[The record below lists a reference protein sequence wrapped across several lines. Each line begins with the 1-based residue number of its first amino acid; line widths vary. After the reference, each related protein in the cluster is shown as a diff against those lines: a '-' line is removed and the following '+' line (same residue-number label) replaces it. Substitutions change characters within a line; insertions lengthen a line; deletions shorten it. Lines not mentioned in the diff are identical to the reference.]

1 MKIKGLRWMATFL
14 AACMLM
20 GAVPATAFA
29 AKETTEA
36 AETIPQVYRM
46 DDDNDTVRLVIGKTP
61 TLYIGKNGTVS
72 VTLMNMEDKDWI
84 ETEIWIASE
93 DDFRNHYS
101 DEITKTE
108 DRDSEESSIVQS
120 MKTIYPFEVTDS
132 LNRHYKVGH
141 VNKKAKKTVNLNVN
155 VKKGLEEGYY
165 PILIYI
171 SKRAQGEDG
180 MSSEYAKTI
189 MAWIETKKTTGT
201 SETNEDNSEPV
212 AFALGENQPT
222 PSANYSEVMNFD
234 VNVRNT
240 GYKTAYDVRVDM
252 ELSEDITKFPFEIN
266 DGNYDRQMG
275 NMNPDQTV
283 AVPFS
288 MAVREKAKSGYYP
301 IKFKIRYRE
310 NENGNFAAPVED
322 TFYVRVYG
330 KDEDDSLDSE
340 AGENERTKARI
351 IVDSFET
358 DPAEI
363 YAGQDFTL
371 KVRMKNASNSIVASN
386 ILFTFE
392 SETVSDSPVFT
403 TVNGSNSVVVNSLAP
418 GASDTLTI
426 KFSSSPTAEQRSY
439 TITINEQYDSPE
451 FKNAEESIIV
461 DIPVKQYARLSTSNM
476 DVMPDSM
483 TVGSESNVMFGINNT
498 GKVVLYNVTVNFEA
512 DSIKPTDYYVG
523 NIKPGETGNVDT
535 MLSGIAAT
543 ADDGT
548 VHVIINYEDENG
560 QPAEPVE
567 KELTLLVEEEVQED
581 WNMDVPEDMDVS
593 GQPASG
599 ANNKLLLAGG
609 GVAFVAVIA
618 AIVFAVKFIKKRKE
632 AKQQKDD
639 ENEIS

>member
-1 MKIKGLRWMATFL
+1 MATFL

-212 AFALGENQPT
+212 AFALGENQST

-392 SETVSDSPVFT
+392 SEAVSDSPVFT

-451 FKNAEESIIV
+451 FKNAKEA
-461 DIPVKQYARLSTSNM
+461 VKIAVGLKQEARLNTGTIE
-476 DVMPDSM
+476 VMPDAIS
-483 TVGSESNVMFGINNT
+483 VGEESNVMFSINNT
-498 GKVVLYNVTVNFEA
+498 GKVMLYNVNAVFEA
-512 DSIKPTDYYVG
+512 DSIQKNEAYVG
-523 NIKPGETGNVDT
+523 NIEPGKSGNVDT
-535 MLSGIAAT
+535 MINGIAPT
-543 ADDGT
+543 TDDGKVKLSIT
-548 VHVIINYEDENG
+548 YEDENG
-560 QPAEPVE
+560 KVSTVE
-567 KELTLLVEEEVQED
+567 KEIQLMVNEDQSMDESNVDDTWNSDDVQ
-581 WNMDVPEDMDVS
+581 PEPSTTD
-593 GQPASG
+593 
-599 ANNKLLLAGG
+599 KLKHLAIPVGIV
-609 GVAFVAVIA
+609 GVVLAAVILVV
-618 AIVFAVKFIKKRKE
+618 IRRKKKK
-632 AKQQKDD
+632 AGMDD
-639 ENEIS
+639 EIL

>member
-1 MKIKGLRWMATFL
+1 MATFL

-201 SETNEDNSEPV
+201 SETDEDSSEPV
-212 AFALGENQPT
+212 AFALGENQST

-330 KDEDDSLDSE
+330 KDEADSLDSE

-371 KVRMKNASNSIVASN
+371 KVRMKNASNSIAASN

-451 FKNAEESIIV
+451 FKNAKEA
-461 DIPVKQYARLSTSNM
+461 VKIAVGLKQEARLNTGTIE
-476 DVMPDSM
+476 VMPDAIS
-483 TVGSESNVMFGINNT
+483 VGEESNVMFSINNT
-498 GKVVLYNVTVNFEA
+498 GKVMLYNVNAVFEA
-512 DSIKPTDYYVG
+512 DSIQKNEAYVG
-523 NIKPGETGNVDT
+523 NIEPGKSGNVDT
-535 MLSGIAAT
+535 MINGIAPT
-543 ADDGT
+543 TDDGKVKLSIT
-548 VHVIINYEDENG
+548 YEDENG
-560 QPAEPVE
+560 KVSTVE
-567 KELTLLVEEEVQED
+567 KEIQLMVNDDQSMDESNVDDTWNSDDVQ
-581 WNMDVPEDMDVS
+581 PEPSTTD
-593 GQPASG
+593 
-599 ANNKLLLAGG
+599 KLKHLAIPVGIV
-609 GVAFVAVIA
+609 GVVLAAVILVV
-618 AIVFAVKFIKKRKE
+618 IRRKKKK
-632 AKQQKDD
+632 AGMDD
-639 ENEIS
+639 EIL

>member
-72 VTLMNMEDKDWI
+72 VTLMNMEDKDWV

-212 AFALGENQPT
+212 AFALGENQST

-252 ELSEDITKFPFEIN
+252 ELSEDIAKFPFEIN

-330 KDEDDSLDSE
+330 KDEADSLDSE

-451 FKNAEESIIV
+451 FKNAKEA
-461 DIPVKQYARLSTSNM
+461 VKIAVGLKQEARLNTGTIE
-476 DVMPDSM
+476 VMPDAIS
-483 TVGSESNVMFGINNT
+483 VGEESNVMFSINNT
-498 GKVVLYNVTVNFEA
+498 GKVMLYNVNAVFEA
-512 DSIKPTDYYVG
+512 DSIQKNEAYVG
-523 NIKPGETGNVDT
+523 NIEPGKSGNVDT
-535 MLSGIAAT
+535 MINGIAPT
-543 ADDGT
+543 TDDGKVKLSIT
-548 VHVIINYEDENG
+548 YEDENG
-560 QPAEPVE
+560 KVSTVE
-567 KELTLLVEEEVQED
+567 KEIQLMVNEDQSMDESNVDDTWNSDDVQ
-581 WNMDVPEDMDVS
+581 PEPSTTD
-593 GQPASG
+593 
-599 ANNKLLLAGG
+599 KLKHLAIPVGIV
-609 GVAFVAVIA
+609 GVVLAAVILVV
-618 AIVFAVKFIKKRKE
+618 IRRKKKK
-632 AKQQKDD
+632 AGMDD
-639 ENEIS
+639 EIL

>member
-1 MKIKGLRWMATFL
+1 MATFL
-14 AACMLM
+14 AVCMLM
-20 GAVPATAFA
+20 GTVPATAFA

-201 SETNEDNSEPV
+201 SETDEDSSEPV
-212 AFALGENQPT
+212 AFALGENQST

-252 ELSEDITKFPFEIN
+252 VLSEDITKFPFEIN

-310 NENGNFAAPVED
+310 NENGNFAAPVEA

-371 KVRMKNASNSIVASN
+371 KVRMKNASNSIAASN

-392 SETVSDSPVFT
+392 SEAVSDSPVFT

-451 FKNAEESIIV
+451 FKNAKEA
-461 DIPVKQYARLSTSNM
+461 VKIAVGLKQEARLNTGTIE
-476 DVMPDSM
+476 VMPDAIS
-483 TVGSESNVMFGINNT
+483 VGEESNVMFSINNT
-498 GKVVLYNVTVNFEA
+498 GKVMLYNVNAVFEA
-512 DSIKPTDYYVG
+512 DSIQKNEAYVG
-523 NIKPGETGNVDT
+523 NIEPGKSGNVDT
-535 MLSGIAAT
+535 MINGIAPT
-543 ADDGT
+543 TDDGKVKLSIT
-548 VHVIINYEDENG
+548 YEDENG
-560 QPAEPVE
+560 KVSTVE
-567 KELTLLVEEEVQED
+567 KEIQLMVNEDQSMDESNVDDTWNSDDVQPEPSTTDKLKHLAIPVGIVGVVLAVVILVVIRR
-581 WNMDVPEDMDVS
+581 
-593 GQPASG
+593 
-599 ANNKLLLAGG
+599 KKKKAGM
-609 GVAFVAVIA
+609 
-618 AIVFAVKFIKKRKE
+618 
-632 AKQQKDD
+632 DD
-639 ENEIS
+639 EIL

>member
-1 MKIKGLRWMATFL
+1 MATFL

-72 VTLMNMEDKDWI
+72 VTLMNMEDKDWV

-212 AFALGENQPT
+212 AFALGENQST

-371 KVRMKNASNSIVASN
+371 KVRMKNASNSIAASN

-451 FKNAEESIIV
+451 FKNAKEA
-461 DIPVKQYARLSTSNM
+461 VKIAVGLKQEARLNTGTIE
-476 DVMPDSM
+476 VMPDAIF
-483 TVGSESNVMFGINNT
+483 VGEESNVMFSINNT
-498 GKVVLYNVTVNFEA
+498 GKVMLYNVNAVFEA
-512 DSIKPTDYYVG
+512 DSIQKNEAYVG
-523 NIKPGETGNVDT
+523 NIEPGKSGNVDT
-535 MLSGIAAT
+535 MINGIAPT
-543 ADDGT
+543 TDDGKVKLSIT
-548 VHVIINYEDENG
+548 YEDENG
-560 QPAEPVE
+560 KVSTVE
-567 KELTLLVEEEVQED
+567 KEIQLMVNEDQSMDESNIDDTWNSDDVQ
-581 WNMDVPEDMDVS
+581 PEPSTTD
-593 GQPASG
+593 
-599 ANNKLLLAGG
+599 KLKHLAIPVGIV
-609 GVAFVAVIA
+609 GVVLAAVILVV
-618 AIVFAVKFIKKRKE
+618 IRRKKKK
-632 AKQQKDD
+632 AGMDD
-639 ENEIS
+639 EIL

>member
-1 MKIKGLRWMATFL
+1 MATFL

-180 MSSEYAKTI
+180 MSSEYAKTM

-201 SETNEDNSEPV
+201 SETDEDSSEPV
-212 AFALGENQPT
+212 AFALGENQST

-330 KDEDDSLDSE
+330 KDEADSLDSE

-371 KVRMKNASNSIVASN
+371 KVRMKNASNSIAASN

-392 SETVSDSPVFT
+392 SEAVSDSPVFT

-451 FKNAEESIIV
+451 FKNAKEA
-461 DIPVKQYARLSTSNM
+461 VKIAVGLKQEARLNTGTIE
-476 DVMPDSM
+476 VMPDAIS
-483 TVGSESNVMFGINNT
+483 VGEESNVMFSINNT
-498 GKVVLYNVTVNFEA
+498 GKVMLYNVNAVFEA
-512 DSIKPTDYYVG
+512 DSIQKNEAYVG
-523 NIKPGETGNVDT
+523 NIEPGKSGNVDT
-535 MLSGIAAT
+535 MINGIAPT
-543 ADDGT
+543 TDDGKVKLSIT
-548 VHVIINYEDENG
+548 YEDENG
-560 QPAEPVE
+560 KVSTVE
-567 KELTLLVEEEVQED
+567 KEIQLMVNEDQSMDESNVDDTWNSDDVQ
-581 WNMDVPEDMDVS
+581 PEPSTTD
-593 GQPASG
+593 
-599 ANNKLLLAGG
+599 KLKHLAIPVGIV
-609 GVAFVAVIA
+609 GVVLAAVILVV
-618 AIVFAVKFIKKRKE
+618 IRRKKKK
-632 AKQQKDD
+632 AGMDD
-639 ENEIS
+639 EIL

>member
-1 MKIKGLRWMATFL
+1 MATFL

-201 SETNEDNSEPV
+201 SETAEDSSEPV
-212 AFALGENQPT
+212 AFALGENQST
-222 PSANYSEVMNFD
+222 PSAHYSEVMHFD

-330 KDEDDSLDSE
+330 KDEADSLDSE

-371 KVRMKNASNSIVASN
+371 KVRMKNASNSIAASN

-392 SETVSDSPVFT
+392 SEAVSDSPVFT

-451 FKNAEESIIV
+451 FKNAKEA
-461 DIPVKQYARLSTSNM
+461 VKIAVGLKQEARLNTGTIE
-476 DVMPDSM
+476 VMPDAIS
-483 TVGSESNVMFGINNT
+483 VGEESNVMFSINNT
-498 GKVVLYNVTVNFEA
+498 GKVMLYNVNAVFEA
-512 DSIKPTDYYVG
+512 DSIQKNEAYVG
-523 NIKPGETGNVDT
+523 NIEPGKSGNVDT
-535 MLSGIAAT
+535 MINGIAPT
-543 ADDGT
+543 TDDGKVKLSIT
-548 VHVIINYEDENG
+548 YEDENG
-560 QPAEPVE
+560 KVSTVE
-567 KELTLLVEEEVQED
+567 KEIQLMVNEDQSMDESNVDDTWNSDDVQ
-581 WNMDVPEDMDVS
+581 PEPSMTD
-593 GQPASG
+593 
-599 ANNKLLLAGG
+599 KLKHLAIPVGIV
-609 GVAFVAVIA
+609 GVVLAAVILVV
-618 AIVFAVKFIKKRKE
+618 IRRKKKK
-632 AKQQKDD
+632 AGMDD
-639 ENEIS
+639 EIL

>member
-252 ELSEDITKFPFEIN
+252 ELSEDIAKFPFEIN

-310 NENGNFAAPVED
+310 NENGNFAAPIED

-451 FKNAEESIIV
+451 FKNAKEA
-461 DIPVKQYARLSTSNM
+461 VKIAIGLKQEARLNTGTIE
-476 DVMPDSM
+476 VMPDAIS
-483 TVGSESNVMFGINNT
+483 VGEESNVMFSINNT
-498 GKVVLYNVTVNFEA
+498 GKVMLYNVNAVFEA
-512 DSIKPTDYYVG
+512 DSIQKNEAYVG
-523 NIKPGETGNVDT
+523 NIEPGKSGNVDT
-535 MLSGIAAT
+535 MINGIAPT
-543 ADDGT
+543 TDDGKVKLSIT
-548 VHVIINYEDENG
+548 YEDENG
-560 QPAEPVE
+560 KVSTVE
-567 KELTLLVEEEVQED
+567 KEIQLMVNEDQSMDESNVDDTWSSDDVQ
-581 WNMDVPEDMDVS
+581 PEPSTTD
-593 GQPASG
+593 
-599 ANNKLLLAGG
+599 KLKHLAIPVGIV
-609 GVAFVAVIA
+609 GVVLAAVILVV
-618 AIVFAVKFIKKRKE
+618 IRRKKKK
-632 AKQQKDD
+632 AGMDD
-639 ENEIS
+639 EIL

>member
-1 MKIKGLRWMATFL
+1 MATFL

-72 VTLMNMEDKDWI
+72 VTLMNMEDKDWV

-201 SETNEDNSEPV
+201 SETDEDSSEPV
-212 AFALGENQPT
+212 AFALGENQST

-371 KVRMKNASNSIVASN
+371 KVRMKNASNSIAASN

-392 SETVSDSPVFT
+392 SEAVSDSPVFT

-418 GASDTLTI
+418 GATDTLTI

-451 FKNAEESIIV
+451 FKNAKEA
-461 DIPVKQYARLSTSNM
+461 VKIAVGLKQEARLNTGTIE
-476 DVMPDSM
+476 VMPDAIS
-483 TVGSESNVMFGINNT
+483 VGEESNVMFSVNNT
-498 GKVVLYNVTVNFEA
+498 GKVMLYNVNAVFEA
-512 DSIKPTDYYVG
+512 DSIQKNEAYVG
-523 NIKPGETGNVDT
+523 NIEPGKSGNVDT
-535 MLSGIAAT
+535 MISGIAPT
-543 ADDGT
+543 TDDGKVKLSIT
-548 VHVIINYEDENG
+548 YEDENG
-560 QPAEPVE
+560 KVSTVE
-567 KELTLLVEEEVQED
+567 KEIQLMVNEDQSMDESNIDDTWNSDDVQ
-581 WNMDVPEDMDVS
+581 PEPSATD
-593 GQPASG
+593 
-599 ANNKLLLAGG
+599 KLKHLAIPVGIV
-609 GVAFVAVIA
+609 GVVLAAVILVV
-618 AIVFAVKFIKKRKE
+618 IRRKKKK
-632 AKQQKDD
+632 AGMDD
-639 ENEIS
+639 EIL

>member
-72 VTLMNMEDKDWI
+72 VTLMNMEDKDWV

-201 SETNEDNSEPV
+201 SETDEDSSEPV

-330 KDEDDSLDSE
+330 KDEADSLDSE

-371 KVRMKNASNSIVASN
+371 KVRMKNASNSIAASN

-392 SETVSDSPVFT
+392 SEAVSDSPVFT

-451 FKNAEESIIV
+451 FKNAKEA
-461 DIPVKQYARLSTSNM
+461 VKIAVGLKQEARLNTGTIE
-476 DVMPDSM
+476 VMPDAIS
-483 TVGSESNVMFGINNT
+483 VGEESNVMFSINNT
-498 GKVVLYNVTVNFEA
+498 GKVMLYNVNAVFEA
-512 DSIKPTDYYVG
+512 DSIQKNEAYVG
-523 NIKPGETGNVDT
+523 NIEPGKSGNVDT
-535 MLSGIAAT
+535 MINGIAPT
-543 ADDGT
+543 TDDGKVKLSIT
-548 VHVIINYEDENG
+548 YEDENG
-560 QPAEPVE
+560 KVSTVE
-567 KELTLLVEEEVQED
+567 KEIQLMVNEDQSMDESNVDDTWNSDDVQ
-581 WNMDVPEDMDVS
+581 PEPSTTD
-593 GQPASG
+593 
-599 ANNKLLLAGG
+599 KLKHLAIPVGIV
-609 GVAFVAVIA
+609 GVVLAAVILVV
-618 AIVFAVKFIKKRKE
+618 IRRKKKK
-632 AKQQKDD
+632 AGMDD
-639 ENEIS
+639 EIL

>member
-1 MKIKGLRWMATFL
+1 MATFL

-72 VTLMNMEDKDWI
+72 VTLMNMEDKDWV

-141 VNKKAKKTVNLNVN
+141 VNKKTKKTVNLNVN

-212 AFALGENQPT
+212 AFALGENQST

-371 KVRMKNASNSIVASN
+371 KVRMKNASNSIAASN

-392 SETVSDSPVFT
+392 SEAVSDSPVFT

-451 FKNAEESIIV
+451 FKNAKEA
-461 DIPVKQYARLSTSNM
+461 VKIAVGLKQEARLNTGTIE
-476 DVMPDSM
+476 VMPDAIS
-483 TVGSESNVMFGINNT
+483 VGEESNVMFSINNT
-498 GKVVLYNVTVNFEA
+498 GKVMLYNVNAVFEA
-512 DSIKPTDYYVG
+512 DSIQKNEAYVG
-523 NIKPGETGNVDT
+523 NIEPGKSGNVDT
-535 MLSGIAAT
+535 MINGIAPT
-543 ADDGT
+543 ADDGKVKLSIT
-548 VHVIINYEDENG
+548 YEDENG
-560 QPAEPVE
+560 KVSTVE
-567 KELTLLVEEEVQED
+567 KEIQLMVNEDQSMDESNVDDTWNSDDVQ
-581 WNMDVPEDMDVS
+581 PEPSTTD
-593 GQPASG
+593 
-599 ANNKLLLAGG
+599 KLKHLAIPVGIV
-609 GVAFVAVIA
+609 GVVLAAVILVV
-618 AIVFAVKFIKKRKE
+618 IRRKKKK
-632 AKQQKDD
+632 AGMDD
-639 ENEIS
+639 EIL

>member
-72 VTLMNMEDKDWI
+72 VTLMNMEDKDWV

-180 MSSEYAKTI
+180 MSSEYAKTM

-201 SETNEDNSEPV
+201 SETDEDSSEPV
-212 AFALGENQPT
+212 AFALGENQST

-451 FKNAEESIIV
+451 FKNAKEA
-461 DIPVKQYARLSTSNM
+461 VKIAVGLKQEARLNTGTIE
-476 DVMPDSM
+476 VMPDAIS
-483 TVGSESNVMFGINNT
+483 VGEESNVMFSINNT
-498 GKVVLYNVTVNFEA
+498 GKVMLYNVNAVFEA
-512 DSIKPTDYYVG
+512 DSIQKNEAYVG
-523 NIKPGETGNVDT
+523 NIEPGKSGNVDA
-535 MLSGIAAT
+535 MINGIAPT
-543 ADDGT
+543 MDDGKVKLSIT
-548 VHVIINYEDENG
+548 YEDENG
-560 QPAEPVE
+560 KVSTVE
-567 KELTLLVEEEVQED
+567 KEIQLMVNED
-581 WNMDVPEDMDVS
+581 QSMDESNVDDTWSSDDIQPEPSTTD
-593 GQPASG
+593 
-599 ANNKLLLAGG
+599 KLKHLAIPVGIV
-609 GVAFVAVIA
+609 GVVLAAVILVV
-618 AIVFAVKFIKKRKE
+618 IRRKKKK
-632 AKQQKDD
+632 AGMDD
-639 ENEIS
+639 EIL

>member
-1 MKIKGLRWMATFL
+1 MATFL

-72 VTLMNMEDKDWI
+72 VTLMNMEDKDWV

-212 AFALGENQPT
+212 AFALGENQST
-222 PSANYSEVMNFD
+222 PSANYSEGMNFD

-252 ELSEDITKFPFEIN
+252 ELSEDIAKFPFEIN

-371 KVRMKNASNSIVASN
+371 KVRMKNASNSIAASN

-392 SETVSDSPVFT
+392 SEAVSDSPVFT

-451 FKNAEESIIV
+451 FKNAKEA
-461 DIPVKQYARLSTSNM
+461 VKIAVGLKQEARLNTGTIE
-476 DVMPDSM
+476 VMPDAIS
-483 TVGSESNVMFGINNT
+483 VGEESNVMFSINNT
-498 GKVVLYNVTVNFEA
+498 GKVMLYNVNAVFEA
-512 DSIKPTDYYVG
+512 DSIQKNEAYVG
-523 NIKPGETGNVDT
+523 NIEPGKSGNVDT
-535 MLSGIAAT
+535 MINGIAPT
-543 ADDGT
+543 TDDGKVKLSIT
-548 VHVIINYEDENG
+548 YEDENG
-560 QPAEPVE
+560 KVSTVE
-567 KELTLLVEEEVQED
+567 KEIQLMVNEDQSMDESNVDDTWNSDDVQ
-581 WNMDVPEDMDVS
+581 PEPSTTD
-593 GQPASG
+593 
-599 ANNKLLLAGG
+599 KLKHLAIPVGIV
-609 GVAFVAVIA
+609 GVVLAAVILVV
-618 AIVFAVKFIKKRKE
+618 IRRKK
-632 AKQQKDD
+632 KQAGMDD
-639 ENEIS
+639 EIL

>member
-1 MKIKGLRWMATFL
+1 MATFL

-252 ELSEDITKFPFEIN
+252 ELSEDIAKFPFEIN

-330 KDEDDSLDSE
+330 KDEDGSLDSE

-371 KVRMKNASNSIVASN
+371 KVRMKNASNSIAASN

-451 FKNAEESIIV
+451 FKNAKEA
-461 DIPVKQYARLSTSNM
+461 VKIAVGLKQEARLNTGTIE
-476 DVMPDSM
+476 VMPDAIS
-483 TVGSESNVMFGINNT
+483 VGEESNVMFSINNT
-498 GKVVLYNVTVNFEA
+498 GKVMLYNVNAVFEA
-512 DSIKPTDYYVG
+512 DSIQKNEAYVG
-523 NIKPGETGNVDT
+523 NIEPGKSGNVDT
-535 MLSGIAAT
+535 MINGIAPT
-543 ADDGT
+543 MDDGKVKLSIT
-548 VHVIINYEDENG
+548 YEDENG
-560 QPAEPVE
+560 KVSTVE
-567 KELTLLVEEEVQED
+567 KEIQLMVNED
-581 WNMDVPEDMDVS
+581 QSMDESNVDDTWSSDDIQPEPSTTD
-593 GQPASG
+593 
-599 ANNKLLLAGG
+599 KLKHLAIPVGIV
-609 GVAFVAVIA
+609 GVVLAAVILVV
-618 AIVFAVKFIKKRKE
+618 IRRKKKK
-632 AKQQKDD
+632 AGMDD
-639 ENEIS
+639 EIL

>member
-1 MKIKGLRWMATFL
+1 MATFL

-72 VTLMNMEDKDWI
+72 VTLMNMEDKDWV

-101 DEITKTE
+101 DEITKAE

-201 SETNEDNSEPV
+201 SETDEDSSEPV
-212 AFALGENQPT
+212 AFALGENQST

-330 KDEDDSLDSE
+330 KDENDSLDSE

-371 KVRMKNASNSIVASN
+371 KVRMKNASNSIAASN

-392 SETVSDSPVFT
+392 SEAVSDSPVFT

-451 FKNAEESIIV
+451 FKNAKEA
-461 DIPVKQYARLSTSNM
+461 VKIAVGLKQEARLNTGTIE
-476 DVMPDSM
+476 VMPDAIS
-483 TVGSESNVMFGINNT
+483 VGEESNVMFSINNT
-498 GKVVLYNVTVNFEA
+498 GKVMLYNVNAVFEA
-512 DSIKPTDYYVG
+512 DSIQKNEAYVG
-523 NIKPGETGNVDT
+523 NIEPGKSGNVDT
-535 MLSGIAAT
+535 MINGIAPT
-543 ADDGT
+543 MDDGKVKLSIT
-548 VHVIINYEDENG
+548 YEDENG
-560 QPAEPVE
+560 KVSTVE
-567 KELTLLVEEEVQED
+567 KEIQLMVNEDQSMDESNVDDTWNSDDVQ
-581 WNMDVPEDMDVS
+581 PEPSTTD
-593 GQPASG
+593 
-599 ANNKLLLAGG
+599 KLKHLAIPVGIV
-609 GVAFVAVIA
+609 GVVLAAVILVV
-618 AIVFAVKFIKKRKE
+618 IRRKKKK
-632 AKQQKDD
+632 AGMDD
-639 ENEIS
+639 EIL

>member
-1 MKIKGLRWMATFL
+1 MATFL

-201 SETNEDNSEPV
+201 SETDEDSSEPV
-212 AFALGENQPT
+212 AFALGENQST

-252 ELSEDITKFPFEIN
+252 VLSEDITKFPFEIN

-371 KVRMKNASNSIVASN
+371 KVRMKNASNSIAASN

-392 SETVSDSPVFT
+392 SEAVSDSPVFT

-451 FKNAEESIIV
+451 FKNAKEA
-461 DIPVKQYARLSTSNM
+461 VKIAVGLKQEARLNTGTIE
-476 DVMPDSM
+476 VMPDAIS
-483 TVGSESNVMFGINNT
+483 VGEESNVMFSINNT
-498 GKVVLYNVTVNFEA
+498 GKVMLYNVNAVFEA
-512 DSIKPTDYYVG
+512 DSIQKNEAYVG
-523 NIKPGETGNVDT
+523 NIEPGKSGNVDT
-535 MLSGIAAT
+535 MINGIAPT
-543 ADDGT
+543 TDDGKVKLSIT
-548 VHVIINYEDENG
+548 YEDENG
-560 QPAEPVE
+560 KVSTVE
-567 KELTLLVEEEVQED
+567 KEIQLMVNED
-581 WNMDVPEDMDVS
+581 QSMDESNVDDTWSSDEIQPEPSTTD
-593 GQPASG
+593 
-599 ANNKLLLAGG
+599 KLKHLAIPVGIV
-609 GVAFVAVIA
+609 GVVLAAVILVV
-618 AIVFAVKFIKKRKE
+618 IRRKKKK
-632 AKQQKDD
+632 AGMDD
-639 ENEIS
+639 EIL

>member
-72 VTLMNMEDKDWI
+72 VTLMNMEDKDWV

-212 AFALGENQPT
+212 AFALGENQST

-252 ELSEDITKFPFEIN
+252 ELSEDIAKFPFEIN

-451 FKNAEESIIV
+451 FKNAKEA
-461 DIPVKQYARLSTSNM
+461 VKIAVGLKQEARLNTGTIE
-476 DVMPDSM
+476 VMPDAIS
-483 TVGSESNVMFGINNT
+483 VGEESNVMFSINNT
-498 GKVVLYNVTVNFEA
+498 GKVMLYNVNAVFEA
-512 DSIKPTDYYVG
+512 DSIQKNEAYVG
-523 NIKPGETGNVDT
+523 NIEPGKSGNVDT
-535 MLSGIAAT
+535 MINGIAPT
-543 ADDGT
+543 TDDGKVKLSIT
-548 VHVIINYEDENG
+548 YEDENG
-560 QPAEPVE
+560 KVSTVE
-567 KELTLLVEEEVQED
+567 KEIQLMVNEDQSMDESNVDDTWNSDDVQ
-581 WNMDVPEDMDVS
+581 PEPSTTD
-593 GQPASG
+593 
-599 ANNKLLLAGG
+599 KLKHLAIPVGIV
-609 GVAFVAVIA
+609 GVVLAAVILVV
-618 AIVFAVKFIKKRKE
+618 IRRKKKK
-632 AKQQKDD
+632 AGMDD
-639 ENEIS
+639 EIL

>member
-1 MKIKGLRWMATFL
+1 MATFL

-72 VTLMNMEDKDWI
+72 VTLMNMEDKDWV

-212 AFALGENQPT
+212 AFALGENQST

-252 ELSEDITKFPFEIN
+252 ELSEDIAKFPFEIN
-266 DGNYDRQMG
+266 DGNYDRQLG

-371 KVRMKNASNSIVASN
+371 KVRMKNASNSIAASN

-451 FKNAEESIIV
+451 FKNAKEA
-461 DIPVKQYARLSTSNM
+461 VKIAVGLKQEARLNTGTIE
-476 DVMPDSM
+476 VMPDAIS
-483 TVGSESNVMFGINNT
+483 VGEESNVMFSINNT
-498 GKVVLYNVTVNFEA
+498 GKVMLYNVNAVFEA
-512 DSIKPTDYYVG
+512 DSIQKNEAYVG
-523 NIKPGETGNVDT
+523 NIEPGKSGNVDT
-535 MLSGIAAT
+535 MINGIAPT
-543 ADDGT
+543 ADDGKVKLSIT
-548 VHVIINYEDENG
+548 YEDENG
-560 QPAEPVE
+560 KVSTVE
-567 KELTLLVEEEVQED
+567 K
-581 WNMDVPEDMDVS
+581 
-593 GQPASG
+593 
-599 ANNKLLLAGG
+599 
-609 GVAFVAVIA
+609 
-618 AIVFAVKFIKKRKE
+618 
-632 AKQQKDD
+632 
-639 ENEIS
+639 

>member
-14 AACMLM
+14 AVCMLM

-201 SETNEDNSEPV
+201 SETDEDNSEPV
-212 AFALGENQPT
+212 AFALGENQST

-252 ELSEDITKFPFEIN
+252 VLSEDITKFPFEIN

-310 NENGNFAAPVED
+310 NENGNFAAPVEA

-451 FKNAEESIIV
+451 FKNAKEA
-461 DIPVKQYARLSTSNM
+461 VKIAVGLKQEARLNTGTIE
-476 DVMPDSM
+476 VMPDAIS
-483 TVGSESNVMFGINNT
+483 VGEESNVMFSINNT
-498 GKVVLYNVTVNFEA
+498 GKVMLYNVNAVFEA
-512 DSIKPTDYYVG
+512 DSIQKNEAYVG
-523 NIKPGETGNVDT
+523 NIEPGKSGNVDT
-535 MLSGIAAT
+535 MINGIAPT
-543 ADDGT
+543 TDDGKVKLSIT
-548 VHVIINYEDENG
+548 YEDENG
-560 QPAEPVE
+560 KVSTVE
-567 KELTLLVEEEVQED
+567 KEIQLMVNEDQSMDESNVDDTWNSDDVQ
-581 WNMDVPEDMDVS
+581 PEPSTTD
-593 GQPASG
+593 
-599 ANNKLLLAGG
+599 KLKHLAIPVGIV
-609 GVAFVAVIA
+609 GVVLAAVILVV
-618 AIVFAVKFIKKRKE
+618 IRRKKKK
-632 AKQQKDD
+632 AGMDD
-639 ENEIS
+639 EIL

>member
-201 SETNEDNSEPV
+201 SETDEDSSEPV

-310 NENGNFAAPVED
+310 NENGNFAAPIED

-451 FKNAEESIIV
+451 FKNAKEA
-461 DIPVKQYARLSTSNM
+461 VKIAVGLKQEARLNTGTIE
-476 DVMPDSM
+476 VMPDAIS
-483 TVGSESNVMFGINNT
+483 VGEESNVMFSINNT
-498 GKVVLYNVTVNFEA
+498 GKVMLYNVNAVFEA
-512 DSIKPTDYYVG
+512 DSIQKNECYVG
-523 NIKPGETGNVDT
+523 NIEPGKSGNVDT
-535 MLSGIAAT
+535 MINGIAPT
-543 ADDGT
+543 ADDGKVKLSIT
-548 VHVIINYEDENG
+548 YEDENG
-560 QPAEPVE
+560 KVSTVE
-567 KELTLLVEEEVQED
+567 KEIQLMVNED
-581 WNMDVPEDMDVS
+581 QSMDESNVDDTWSSDDIQPEPSTTD
-593 GQPASG
+593 
-599 ANNKLLLAGG
+599 KLKHLAIPVGIV
-609 GVAFVAVIA
+609 GVVLAAVILVV
-618 AIVFAVKFIKKRKE
+618 IRRKKKK
-632 AKQQKDD
+632 AGMDD
-639 ENEIS
+639 EIL

>member
-212 AFALGENQPT
+212 AFALGENQST

-252 ELSEDITKFPFEIN
+252 DLSEDITKFPFEIN

-283 AVPFS
+283 AIPFS

-330 KDEDDSLDSE
+330 KDEGDSLDSE

-371 KVRMKNASNSIVASN
+371 KVRMKNASNSIAASN

-392 SETVSDSPVFT
+392 SEAVSDSPVFT

-451 FKNAEESIIV
+451 FKNAKEA
-461 DIPVKQYARLSTSNM
+461 VKIAVGLKQEARLNTGTIE
-476 DVMPDSM
+476 VMPDAIS
-483 TVGSESNVMFGINNT
+483 VGEESNVMFSINNT
-498 GKVVLYNVTVNFEA
+498 GKVMLYNVNAVFEA
-512 DSIKPTDYYVG
+512 DSIQKNEAYVG
-523 NIKPGETGNVDT
+523 NIEPGKSGNVDT
-535 MLSGIAAT
+535 MINGIAPT
-543 ADDGT
+543 TDDGKVKLSIT
-548 VHVIINYEDENG
+548 YEDENG
-560 QPAEPVE
+560 KVSTVE
-567 KELTLLVEEEVQED
+567 KEIQLMVNEDQSMDESNVDDTWNSDDVQPEPSTTDKLKHLAIPVGIVGVVLAAVLLVVIRR
-581 WNMDVPEDMDVS
+581 
-593 GQPASG
+593 
-599 ANNKLLLAGG
+599 KKKKAGM
-609 GVAFVAVIA
+609 
-618 AIVFAVKFIKKRKE
+618 
-632 AKQQKDD
+632 DD
-639 ENEIS
+639 EIL

>member
-201 SETNEDNSEPV
+201 SETDEDSSEPV
-212 AFALGENQPT
+212 AFALGENQST

-330 KDEDDSLDSE
+330 KDEADSLDSE

-371 KVRMKNASNSIVASN
+371 KVRMKNASNSIAASN

-392 SETVSDSPVFT
+392 SEAVSDSPVFT

-451 FKNAEESIIV
+451 FKNAKEA
-461 DIPVKQYARLSTSNM
+461 VKIAVGLKQEARLNTGTIE
-476 DVMPDSM
+476 VMPDAIS
-483 TVGSESNVMFGINNT
+483 VGEESNVMFSINNT
-498 GKVVLYNVTVNFEA
+498 GKVMLYNVNAVFEA
-512 DSIKPTDYYVG
+512 DSIQKNEAYVG
-523 NIKPGETGNVDT
+523 NIEPGKSGNVDT
-535 MLSGIAAT
+535 MINGIAPT
-543 ADDGT
+543 TDDGKVKLSIT
-548 VHVIINYEDENG
+548 YEDENG
-560 QPAEPVE
+560 KVSTVE
-567 KELTLLVEEEVQED
+567 KEIQLMVNED
-581 WNMDVPEDMDVS
+581 QSMDESNVDDTWNSDDIQPEPSTTD
-593 GQPASG
+593 
-599 ANNKLLLAGG
+599 KLKHLAIPVGIV
-609 GVAFVAVIA
+609 GVVLAAVILV
-618 AIVFAVKFIKKRKE
+618 AIRRKKKK
-632 AKQQKDD
+632 AGMDD
-639 ENEIS
+639 EIL

>member
-1 MKIKGLRWMATFL
+1 MATFL

-72 VTLMNMEDKDWI
+72 VTLMNMEDKDWV

-212 AFALGENQPT
+212 AFALGENQST

-252 ELSEDITKFPFEIN
+252 ELSEDIAKFPFEIN

-288 MAVREKAKSGYYP
+288 MVVREKAKSGYYP

-451 FKNAEESIIV
+451 FKNAKEA
-461 DIPVKQYARLSTSNM
+461 VKIAVGLKQEARLNTGTIE
-476 DVMPDSM
+476 VMPDAIS
-483 TVGSESNVMFGINNT
+483 VGEESNVMFSINNT
-498 GKVVLYNVTVNFEA
+498 GKVMLYNVNAVFEA
-512 DSIKPTDYYVG
+512 DSIQKNEAYVG
-523 NIKPGETGNVDT
+523 NIEPGKSGNVDT
-535 MLSGIAAT
+535 MINGIAPT
-543 ADDGT
+543 TDDGKVKLSIT
-548 VHVIINYEDENG
+548 YEDENG
-560 QPAEPVE
+560 KVSTVE
-567 KELTLLVEEEVQED
+567 KEIQLMVNEDQSMDESNVDDTWNSDDVQ
-581 WNMDVPEDMDVS
+581 PEPSTTD
-593 GQPASG
+593 
-599 ANNKLLLAGG
+599 KLKHLAIPVGIV
-609 GVAFVAVIA
+609 GVVLAAVILVV
-618 AIVFAVKFIKKRKE
+618 IRRKKKK
-632 AKQQKDD
+632 AGMDD
-639 ENEIS
+639 EIL

>member
-1 MKIKGLRWMATFL
+1 MATFL

-72 VTLMNMEDKDWI
+72 VTLMNMEDKDWV

-212 AFALGENQPT
+212 AFALGENQST
-222 PSANYSEVMNFD
+222 PSANYSEVMTFD

-283 AVPFS
+283 AIPFS

-330 KDEDDSLDSE
+330 KDEGDSLDSE

-371 KVRMKNASNSIVASN
+371 KVRMKNASNSIAASN

-392 SETVSDSPVFT
+392 SEAVSDSPVFT

-451 FKNAEESIIV
+451 FKNAKEA
-461 DIPVKQYARLSTSNM
+461 VKIAVGLKQEARLNTGTIE
-476 DVMPDSM
+476 VMPDAIS
-483 TVGSESNVMFGINNT
+483 VGEESNVMFSINNT
-498 GKVVLYNVTVNFEA
+498 GKVMLYNVNAVFEA
-512 DSIKPTDYYVG
+512 DSIQKNEAYVG
-523 NIKPGETGNVDT
+523 NIEPGKSGNVDT
-535 MLSGIAAT
+535 MINGIAPT
-543 ADDGT
+543 TDDGKVKLSIT
-548 VHVIINYEDENG
+548 YEDENG
-560 QPAEPVE
+560 KVSTVE
-567 KELTLLVEEEVQED
+567 KEIQLMVNED
-581 WNMDVPEDMDVS
+581 QSMDESNVDDTWSSDDIQPEPSTTD
-593 GQPASG
+593 
-599 ANNKLLLAGG
+599 KLKHLAIPVGIV
-609 GVAFVAVIA
+609 GVVLAAVILVV
-618 AIVFAVKFIKKRKE
+618 IRRKKKK
-632 AKQQKDD
+632 AGMDD
-639 ENEIS
+639 EIL

>member
-14 AACMLM
+14 AVCMLM

-212 AFALGENQPT
+212 AFALGENQST

-451 FKNAEESIIV
+451 FKNAKEA
-461 DIPVKQYARLSTSNM
+461 VKIAVGLKQEARLNTGTIE
-476 DVMPDSM
+476 VMPDAIS
-483 TVGSESNVMFGINNT
+483 VGEESNVMFSINNT
-498 GKVVLYNVTVNFEA
+498 GKVMLYNVNAVFEA
-512 DSIKPTDYYVG
+512 DSIQKNEAYVG
-523 NIKPGETGNVDT
+523 NIEPGKSGNVDT
-535 MLSGIAAT
+535 MINGIAPT
-543 ADDGT
+543 MDDGKVKLSIT
-548 VHVIINYEDENG
+548 YEDENG
-560 QPAEPVE
+560 KVSTVE
-567 KELTLLVEEEVQED
+567 KEIQLMVNED
-581 WNMDVPEDMDVS
+581 QSMDESNVDDTWSSDDIQPEPSTTD
-593 GQPASG
+593 
-599 ANNKLLLAGG
+599 KLKHLAIPVGIV
-609 GVAFVAVIA
+609 GVVLAAVILVV
-618 AIVFAVKFIKKRKE
+618 IRRKKKK
-632 AKQQKDD
+632 AGMDD
-639 ENEIS
+639 EIL

>member
-252 ELSEDITKFPFEIN
+252 ELSEDIAKFPFEIN

-330 KDEDDSLDSE
+330 KDENDSLDSE

-371 KVRMKNASNSIVASN
+371 KVRMKNASNSIAASN

-451 FKNAEESIIV
+451 FKNAKEA
-461 DIPVKQYARLSTSNM
+461 VKIAVGLKQEARLNTGTIE
-476 DVMPDSM
+476 VMPDAIS
-483 TVGSESNVMFGINNT
+483 VGEESNVMFSINNT
-498 GKVVLYNVTVNFEA
+498 GKVMLYNVNAVFEA
-512 DSIKPTDYYVG
+512 DSIQKNEAYVG
-523 NIKPGETGNVDT
+523 NIEPGKSGNVDT
-535 MLSGIAAT
+535 MINGIAPT
-543 ADDGT
+543 MDDGKVKLSIT
-548 VHVIINYEDENG
+548 YEDENG
-560 QPAEPVE
+560 KVSTVE
-567 KELTLLVEEEVQED
+567 KEIQLMVNED
-581 WNMDVPEDMDVS
+581 QSMDESNVDDTWSSDDIQPEPSTTD
-593 GQPASG
+593 
-599 ANNKLLLAGG
+599 KLKHLAIPVGIV
-609 GVAFVAVIA
+609 GVVLAAVILVV
-618 AIVFAVKFIKKRKE
+618 IRRKKKK
-632 AKQQKDD
+632 AGMDD
-639 ENEIS
+639 EIL

>member
-14 AACMLM
+14 AVCMLM

-72 VTLMNMEDKDWI
+72 VTLMNMEDKDWV

-330 KDEDDSLDSE
+330 KDEDGSLDSE

-371 KVRMKNASNSIVASN
+371 KVRMKNASNSIAASN

-392 SETVSDSPVFT
+392 SEAVSDSPVFT

-451 FKNAEESIIV
+451 FKNAKEA
-461 DIPVKQYARLSTSNM
+461 VKIAVGLKQEARLNTGTIE
-476 DVMPDSM
+476 VMPDAIS
-483 TVGSESNVMFGINNT
+483 VGEESNVMFSINNT
-498 GKVVLYNVTVNFEA
+498 GKVMLYNVNAVFEA
-512 DSIKPTDYYVG
+512 DSIQKNEAYVG
-523 NIKPGETGNVDT
+523 NIEPGKSGNVDT
-535 MLSGIAAT
+535 MINGIAPT
-543 ADDGT
+543 TDDGKVKLSIT
-548 VHVIINYEDENG
+548 YEDESG
-560 QPAEPVE
+560 KVSTVE
-567 KELTLLVEEEVQED
+567 KEIQLMVNEDQSMDESNIDDTWNSDDVQ
-581 WNMDVPEDMDVS
+581 PEPSTTD
-593 GQPASG
+593 
-599 ANNKLLLAGG
+599 KLKHLAIPVGIV
-609 GVAFVAVIA
+609 GVVLAAVILVV
-618 AIVFAVKFIKKRKE
+618 IRRKKKK
-632 AKQQKDD
+632 AGMDD
-639 ENEIS
+639 EIL

>member
-72 VTLMNMEDKDWI
+72 VTLMNMEDKDWV

-201 SETNEDNSEPV
+201 SETDEDSSEPV
-212 AFALGENQPT
+212 AFALGENQST

-330 KDEDDSLDSE
+330 KDEADSLDSE

-371 KVRMKNASNSIVASN
+371 KVRMKNASNSIAASN

-392 SETVSDSPVFT
+392 SEAVSDSPVFT

-451 FKNAEESIIV
+451 FKNAKEA
-461 DIPVKQYARLSTSNM
+461 VKIAVGLKQEARLNTGTIE
-476 DVMPDSM
+476 VMPDAIS
-483 TVGSESNVMFGINNT
+483 VGEESNVMFSINNT
-498 GKVVLYNVTVNFEA
+498 GKVMLYNVNAVFEA
-512 DSIKPTDYYVG
+512 DSIQKNEAYVG
-523 NIKPGETGNVDT
+523 NIEPGKSGNVDT
-535 MLSGIAAT
+535 MINGIAPT
-543 ADDGT
+543 TDDGKVKLSIT
-548 VHVIINYEDENG
+548 YEDENG
-560 QPAEPVE
+560 KVSTVE
-567 KELTLLVEEEVQED
+567 KEIQLMVNEDQSMDESNVDDTWNSDDVQ
-581 WNMDVPEDMDVS
+581 PEPSTTD
-593 GQPASG
+593 
-599 ANNKLLLAGG
+599 KLKHLAIPVGIV
-609 GVAFVAVIA
+609 GVVLAAVILVV
-618 AIVFAVKFIKKRKE
+618 IRRKKKK
-632 AKQQKDD
+632 AGMDD
-639 ENEIS
+639 EIL

>member
-14 AACMLM
+14 AVCMLM

-72 VTLMNMEDKDWI
+72 VTLMNMEDKDWV

-212 AFALGENQPT
+212 AFALGENQST

-330 KDEDDSLDSE
+330 KDENDSLDSE

-371 KVRMKNASNSIVASN
+371 KVRMKNASNSIAASN

-426 KFSSSPTAEQRSY
+426 KFASSPTAEQRSY

-451 FKNAEESIIV
+451 FKNAKEA
-461 DIPVKQYARLSTSNM
+461 VKIAVGLKQEARLNTGTIE
-476 DVMPDSM
+476 VMPDAIS
-483 TVGSESNVMFGINNT
+483 VGEESNVMFSINNT
-498 GKVVLYNVTVNFEA
+498 GKVMLYNVNAVFEA
-512 DSIKPTDYYVG
+512 DSIQKNEAYVG
-523 NIKPGETGNVDT
+523 NIEPGKSGNVDT
-535 MLSGIAAT
+535 MINGIAPT
-543 ADDGT
+543 TDDGKVKLSIT
-548 VHVIINYEDENG
+548 YEDENG
-560 QPAEPVE
+560 KVSTVE
-567 KELTLLVEEEVQED
+567 KEIQLMVNEDQSMDESNIDDTWNSDDVQ
-581 WNMDVPEDMDVS
+581 PEPSTTD
-593 GQPASG
+593 
-599 ANNKLLLAGG
+599 KLKHLAIPVGIV
-609 GVAFVAVIA
+609 GVVLAAVILVV
-618 AIVFAVKFIKKRKE
+618 IRRKKKK
-632 AKQQKDD
+632 AGMDD
-639 ENEIS
+639 EIL

>member
-1 MKIKGLRWMATFL
+1 MATFL

-101 DEITKTE
+101 DEIIKTE

-201 SETNEDNSEPV
+201 SETDEDSSEPV

-252 ELSEDITKFPFEIN
+252 ELSEDIAKFPFEIN

-451 FKNAEESIIV
+451 FKNAKEA
-461 DIPVKQYARLSTSNM
+461 VKIAVGLKQEARLNTGTIE
-476 DVMPDSM
+476 VMPDAIS
-483 TVGSESNVMFGINNT
+483 VGEESNVMFSINNT
-498 GKVVLYNVTVNFEA
+498 GKVMLYNVNAVFEA
-512 DSIKPTDYYVG
+512 DSIQKNEAYVG
-523 NIKPGETGNVDT
+523 NIEPGKSGNVDT
-535 MLSGIAAT
+535 MINGIAPT
-543 ADDGT
+543 MDDGKVKLSIT
-548 VHVIINYEDENG
+548 YEDENG
-560 QPAEPVE
+560 KVSTVE
-567 KELTLLVEEEVQED
+567 KEIQLMVNEDQSMDESNVDDTWNSDDVQ
-581 WNMDVPEDMDVS
+581 PEPSTTD
-593 GQPASG
+593 
-599 ANNKLLLAGG
+599 KLKHLAIPVGIV
-609 GVAFVAVIA
+609 GVVLAAVILVV
-618 AIVFAVKFIKKRKE
+618 IRRKKKK
-632 AKQQKDD
+632 AGMDD
-639 ENEIS
+639 EIL

>member
-1 MKIKGLRWMATFL
+1 MATFL

-20 GAVPATAFA
+20 GVVPATAFA

-72 VTLMNMEDKDWI
+72 VTLMNMEDKDWV

-201 SETNEDNSEPV
+201 SETDEDSSEPV
-212 AFALGENQPT
+212 AFALGENQST

-330 KDEDDSLDSE
+330 KDEADSLDSE

-371 KVRMKNASNSIVASN
+371 KVRMKNASNSIAASN

-392 SETVSDSPVFT
+392 SEAVSDSPVFT

-451 FKNAEESIIV
+451 FKNAKEA
-461 DIPVKQYARLSTSNM
+461 VKIAVGLKQEARLNTGTIE
-476 DVMPDSM
+476 VMPDAIS
-483 TVGSESNVMFGINNT
+483 VGEESNVMFSINNT
-498 GKVVLYNVTVNFEA
+498 GKVMLYNVNAVFEA
-512 DSIKPTDYYVG
+512 DSIQKNEAYVG
-523 NIKPGETGNVDT
+523 NIEPGKSGNVDT
-535 MLSGIAAT
+535 MINGIAPT
-543 ADDGT
+543 TDDGKVKLSIT
-548 VHVIINYEDENG
+548 YEDENG
-560 QPAEPVE
+560 KVSTVE
-567 KELTLLVEEEVQED
+567 KEIQLMVNEDQSMDESNVDDTWSSDDVQ
-581 WNMDVPEDMDVS
+581 PEPSTTD
-593 GQPASG
+593 
-599 ANNKLLLAGG
+599 KLKHLAIPVGIV
-609 GVAFVAVIA
+609 GVVLAAVILVV
-618 AIVFAVKFIKKRKE
+618 IRL
-632 AKQQKDD
+632 
-639 ENEIS
+639 

>member
-1 MKIKGLRWMATFL
+1 MATFL

-72 VTLMNMEDKDWI
+72 VTLMNMEDKDWV
-84 ETEIWIASE
+84 ETKIWIASE

-201 SETNEDNSEPV
+201 SETDEDSSEPV
-212 AFALGENQPT
+212 AFALGENQST

-283 AVPFS
+283 AIPFS

-330 KDEDDSLDSE
+330 KDEGDSLDSE

-371 KVRMKNASNSIVASN
+371 KVRMKNASNSIAASN

-392 SETVSDSPVFT
+392 SEAVSDSPVFT

-451 FKNAEESIIV
+451 FKNAKEA
-461 DIPVKQYARLSTSNM
+461 VKIAVGLKQEARLNTGTIE
-476 DVMPDSM
+476 VMPDAIS
-483 TVGSESNVMFGINNT
+483 VGEESNVMFSINNT
-498 GKVVLYNVTVNFEA
+498 GKVMLYNVNAVFEA
-512 DSIKPTDYYVG
+512 DSIQKNEAYVG
-523 NIKPGETGNVDT
+523 NIEPGKSGNVDT
-535 MLSGIAAT
+535 MINGIAPT
-543 ADDGT
+543 TDDGKVKLSIT
-548 VHVIINYEDENG
+548 YEDENG
-560 QPAEPVE
+560 KVSTVE
-567 KELTLLVEEEVQED
+567 KEIQLMVNEDQSMDESNVDDTWNSDDVQ
-581 WNMDVPEDMDVS
+581 PEPSTTD
-593 GQPASG
+593 
-599 ANNKLLLAGG
+599 KLKHLAIPVGIV
-609 GVAFVAVIA
+609 GVVLAAVILVV
-618 AIVFAVKFIKKRKE
+618 IRRKKKK
-632 AKQQKDD
+632 AGMDD
-639 ENEIS
+639 ENL

>member
-201 SETNEDNSEPV
+201 SETDEDNSEPV

-252 ELSEDITKFPFEIN
+252 ELSEDIAKFPFEIN

-371 KVRMKNASNSIVASN
+371 KVRMKNASNSIAASN

-392 SETVSDSPVFT
+392 SEAVSDSPVFT

-451 FKNAEESIIV
+451 FKNAKEA
-461 DIPVKQYARLSTSNM
+461 VKIAVGLKQEARLNTGTIE
-476 DVMPDSM
+476 VMPDAIS
-483 TVGSESNVMFGINNT
+483 VGEESNVMFSINNT
-498 GKVVLYNVTVNFEA
+498 GKVMLYNVNAVFEA
-512 DSIKPTDYYVG
+512 DSIQKNEAYVG
-523 NIKPGETGNVDT
+523 NIEPGKSGNVDT
-535 MLSGIAAT
+535 MINGIAPT
-543 ADDGT
+543 TDDGKVKLSIT
-548 VHVIINYEDENG
+548 YEDENG
-560 QPAEPVE
+560 KVSTVE
-567 KELTLLVEEEVQED
+567 KEIQLMVNEDQSMDESNVDDTWSSDDVQ
-581 WNMDVPEDMDVS
+581 PEPSTTD
-593 GQPASG
+593 
-599 ANNKLLLAGG
+599 KLKHLAIPVGIV
-609 GVAFVAVIA
+609 GVVLAAVILVV
-618 AIVFAVKFIKKRKE
+618 IRRKKKK
-632 AKQQKDD
+632 AGMDD
-639 ENEIS
+639 EIL

>member
-1 MKIKGLRWMATFL
+1 MATFL

-72 VTLMNMEDKDWI
+72 VTLMNMEDKDWV

-212 AFALGENQPT
+212 AFALGENQST

-252 ELSEDITKFPFEIN
+252 ELSEDIAKFPFEIN

-310 NENGNFAAPVED
+310 NENGNFAAPIED

-451 FKNAEESIIV
+451 FKNAKEA
-461 DIPVKQYARLSTSNM
+461 VKIAVGLKQEARLNTGTIE
-476 DVMPDSM
+476 VMPDAIS
-483 TVGSESNVMFGINNT
+483 VGEESNVMFSINNT
-498 GKVVLYNVTVNFEA
+498 GKVMLYNVNAVFEA
-512 DSIKPTDYYVG
+512 DSIQKNEAYVG
-523 NIKPGETGNVDT
+523 NIEPGKSGNVDT
-535 MLSGIAAT
+535 MINGIAPT
-543 ADDGT
+543 TDDGKVKLSIT
-548 VHVIINYEDENG
+548 YEDENG
-560 QPAEPVE
+560 KVSTVE
-567 KELTLLVEEEVQED
+567 KEIQLMVNEDQSMDESNVDDTWNSDDVQ
-581 WNMDVPEDMDVS
+581 PEPSTTD
-593 GQPASG
+593 
-599 ANNKLLLAGG
+599 KLKHLAIPVGIV
-609 GVAFVAVIA
+609 GVVLAAVILVV
-618 AIVFAVKFIKKRKE
+618 IRRKKKK
-632 AKQQKDD
+632 AGMDD
-639 ENEIS
+639 EIF

>member
-1 MKIKGLRWMATFL
+1 MATFL
-14 AACMLM
+14 AVCMLM

-212 AFALGENQPT
+212 AFALGENQST

-330 KDEDDSLDSE
+330 KDENDSLDSE

-371 KVRMKNASNSIVASN
+371 KVRMKNASNSIAASN

-392 SETVSDSPVFT
+392 SEAVSDSPVFT

-451 FKNAEESIIV
+451 FKNAKEA
-461 DIPVKQYARLSTSNM
+461 VKIAVGLKQEARLNTGTIE
-476 DVMPDSM
+476 VMPDAIS
-483 TVGSESNVMFGINNT
+483 VGEESNVMFSINNT
-498 GKVVLYNVTVNFEA
+498 GKVMLYNVNAVFEA
-512 DSIKPTDYYVG
+512 DSIQKNEAYVG
-523 NIKPGETGNVDT
+523 NIEPGKSGNVDT
-535 MLSGIAAT
+535 MINGIAPT
-543 ADDGT
+543 TDDGKVKLSIT
-548 VHVIINYEDENG
+548 YEDENG
-560 QPAEPVE
+560 KVSTVE
-567 KELTLLVEEEVQED
+567 KEIQLMVNEDQSMDESNIDDTWNSDDVQ
-581 WNMDVPEDMDVS
+581 PEPSTTD
-593 GQPASG
+593 
-599 ANNKLLLAGG
+599 KLKHLAIPVGIV
-609 GVAFVAVIA
+609 GVVLAAVILVV
-618 AIVFAVKFIKKRKE
+618 IRRKKKK
-632 AKQQKDD
+632 AGMDD
-639 ENEIS
+639 EIL

>member
-1 MKIKGLRWMATFL
+1 MATFL

-72 VTLMNMEDKDWI
+72 VTLMNMEDKDWV

-252 ELSEDITKFPFEIN
+252 ELSEDIAKFPFEIN

-310 NENGNFAAPVED
+310 NENGNFAAPIED

-330 KDEDDSLDSE
+330 KDEGDSLDSE

-451 FKNAEESIIV
+451 FKNAKEA
-461 DIPVKQYARLSTSNM
+461 VKIAVGLKQEARLNTGTIE
-476 DVMPDSM
+476 VMPDAIS
-483 TVGSESNVMFGINNT
+483 VGEESNVMFSINNT
-498 GKVVLYNVTVNFEA
+498 GKVMLYNVNAVFEA
-512 DSIKPTDYYVG
+512 DSIQKNEAYVG
-523 NIKPGETGNVDT
+523 NIEPGKSGNVDT
-535 MLSGIAAT
+535 MINGIAPT
-543 ADDGT
+543 TDDGKVKLSIT
-548 VHVIINYEDENG
+548 YEDENG
-560 QPAEPVE
+560 KVSTVE
-567 KELTLLVEEEVQED
+567 KEIQLMVNED
-581 WNMDVPEDMDVS
+581 QSMDESNVDDTWSSDDIQPEPSTTD
-593 GQPASG
+593 
-599 ANNKLLLAGG
+599 KLKHLAIPVGIV
-609 GVAFVAVIA
+609 GVVLAAVILVV
-618 AIVFAVKFIKKRKE
+618 IRRKKKK
-632 AKQQKDD
+632 AGMDD
-639 ENEIS
+639 EIL

>member
-1 MKIKGLRWMATFL
+1 MATFL
-14 AACMLM
+14 AMCMLM

-72 VTLMNMEDKDWI
+72 VTLMNMEDKDWV

-93 DDFRNHYS
+93 DDFRSHYS

-212 AFALGENQPT
+212 AFALGENQST

-330 KDEDDSLDSE
+330 KEEDGSLDSE

-371 KVRMKNASNSIVASN
+371 KVRMKNASNSIAASN

-392 SETVSDSPVFT
+392 SEAVSDSPVFT

-451 FKNAEESIIV
+451 FKNAKEA
-461 DIPVKQYARLSTSNM
+461 VKIAVGLKQEARLNTGTIE
-476 DVMPDSM
+476 VMPDAIS
-483 TVGSESNVMFGINNT
+483 VGGESNVMFSINNT
-498 GKVVLYNVTVNFEA
+498 GKVMLYNVNAVFEA
-512 DSIKPTDYYVG
+512 DSIQKNEAYVG
-523 NIKPGETGNVDT
+523 NIEPGKSGNVDT
-535 MLSGIAAT
+535 MINGIAPT
-543 ADDGT
+543 TDDGKVKLSIT
-548 VHVIINYEDENG
+548 YEDENG
-560 QPAEPVE
+560 KVSTVE
-567 KELTLLVEEEVQED
+567 KEIQLMVNEDQSMDESNVDDTWNSDDVQ
-581 WNMDVPEDMDVS
+581 PEPSTTD
-593 GQPASG
+593 
-599 ANNKLLLAGG
+599 KLKHLAIPVGIV
-609 GVAFVAVIA
+609 GVVLAAVILVV
-618 AIVFAVKFIKKRKE
+618 IRRKKKK
-632 AKQQKDD
+632 AGMDD
-639 ENEIS
+639 EIL